1 MAKSANVVSA
11 ASALDFA
18 DMGKQAGQLSVED
31 VSLESQRQAVFE
43 KTVAIVAKLHKARFE
58 IGRKGKCSFATA
70 YADVCEAGGLSAGSI
85 RNRLSDLRAAVEA
98 GKFTGWNTS
107 RNNAKGSAKGKTVKG
122 SASAGSAD
130 TFPDLMLKVFN
141 HAKGR
146 SLEKLCDEVQ
156 ALYQD
161 DKILP
166 KPGTFYKGVCDWMAK
181 QGFEVKL

>member
-1 MAKSANVVSA
+1 MAKSANAVPAVPV
-11 ASALDFA
+11 ASFA
-18 DMGKQAGQLSVED
+18 DLGKQAGQLSVED

-43 KTVAIVAKLHKARFE
+43 KTVAIVAQLHKAKFV
-58 IGRKGKCSFATA
+58 IGRMGKCSFATA
-70 YADVCEAGGLSAGSI
+70 YADVCKAGGLSAGSI
-85 RNRLSDLRAAVEA
+85 RNRLSDLRAAVEV

-107 RNNAKGSAKGKTVKG
+107 RNKAKGSAKGKTVKG
-122 SASAGSAD
+122 SAGAASSD

-141 HAKGR
+141 HGKGR

-166 KPGTFYKGVCDWMAK
+166 KPGTFYKGICDWMAK
-181 QGFEVKL
+181 QGFEVKM